1 MVSRSTGVS
10 RSTDGIDE
18 LAASLIS
25 QGSRF
30 ARTAS
35 RKAGEQRSL
44 IALRVLANLR
54 QEGDLRVGE
63 LAQRETITQPAMT
76 ATVNRLE
83 EDGLVARSADPSD
96 ARASIVRITDE
107 GAAELEAFRMRA
119 AARVRPALERLGEDD
134 LAVLARAAELL
145 SDLADRLR

>member
-1 MVSRSTGVS
+1 MVSRSP
-10 RSTDGIDE
+10 DGIDL
-18 LAASLIS
+18 LAARLIS

-35 RKAGEQRSL
+35 RSAGEQRSL
-44 IALRVLANLR
+44 IALRVLANLQ

-63 LAQRETITQPAMT
+63 LAKRETITQPAMT

-83 EDGLVARSADPSD
+83 EDGLVARGADPSD
-96 ARASIVRITDE
+96 ARASIVRITDS
-107 GAAELEAFRMRA
+107 GATELAAFRMRA
-119 AARVRPALERLGEDD
+119 AARVRPVIETLGEDD

-145 SDLADRLR
+145 ETLADRLNDR

>member
-1 MVSRSTGVS
+1 MVSRSPE
-10 RSTDGIDE
+10 GIDQ
-18 LAASLIS
+18 LAARLIS

-54 QEGDLRVGE
+54 QEGDLRIGE
-63 LAQRETITQPAMT
+63 LARRETITQPAMT

-83 EDGLVARSADPSD
+83 EDGLVARAADPSD
-96 ARASIVRITDE
+96 ARAAVVRITDA
-107 GAAELEAFRMRA
+107 GTAELEAFRMRA

-134 LAVLARAAELL
+134 LAVLGRAAELL
-145 SDLADRLR
+145 GQLADRLNDR

>member
-1 MVSRSTGVS
+1 MISRSPE
-10 RSTDGIDE
+10 GIDQ
-18 LAASLIS
+18 LAARLIS

-35 RKAGEQRSL
+35 RRAGTQRSL

-63 LAQRETITQPAMT
+63 LALREAITQPAMT

-83 EDGLVARSADPSD
+83 ADGLVARSADPSD
-96 ARASIVRITDE
+96 ARASVVSLTE
-107 GAAELEAFRMRA
+107 AGARELHEFRMRA
-119 AARVRPALERLGEDD
+119 AAEVRPAIAGLGEDD
-134 LAVLARAAELL
+134 LAVLARAADLL
-145 SDLADRLR
+145 EELADRLNRE

>member
-1 MVSRSTGVS
+1 MVSWSPE
-10 RSTDGIDE
+10 GIDQ
-18 LAASLIS
+18 LSARLIS

-35 RKAGEQRSL
+35 RKSGEQRSL
-44 IALRVLANLR
+44 IALRVLSNLL
-54 QEGDLRVGE
+54 QEGDLRIGE

-83 EDGLVARSADPSD
+83 EDGLVERRADPAD
-96 ARASIVRITDE
+96 ARAAVVHVTQA

-119 AARVRPALERLGEDD
+119 AARVRPHLERLGEDD
-134 LAVLARAAELL
+134 LAVLARAADLL
-145 SDLADRLR
+145 GDLADRLNER